1 MKTITLPVKGLN
13 FAGCAP
19 EIEKNLGKQESI
31 EKVEASYV
39 TQTVTITYDE
49 TKLSEEQLRAR
60 VQDCGFACGGTLVG
74 TKETSM
80 DRGLRARHAQ
90 QMQHSD
96 GSTATMTMRGT
107 ATAPEPVEAPEAPKI
122 VSEMQ
127 MDHRAHSAATEPIV
141 DHSAHMAD
149 SGMNMGRMGGD
160 MMGHDMSDP
169 AMAKQMEADMRN
181 RFFVSL
187 ILTIPVVLYSPLGVN
202 LFKLHLPTPFGI
214 SPNWVLLV
222 LSTPVVWWGGWI
234 FHSGTWRALR
244 NRTLNMNV
252 LVSLGV
258 LVAYFF
264 SVFVTFFAPQVETS
278 YDAAAMLVT
287 FVLFGHWMEMRSRR
301 GSSDALNALLRLAP
315 SQANVIR
322 PTGEVET
329 VPVEQVQVGDLL
341 LLRPGEKVPVDGI
354 VTEGESAIDE
364 SMVTGESL
372 PVSKQ
377 QGSEVIGGTVN
388 GSGSLRITATKVG
401 SETALAQIVQLV
413 QTAQNSKAPAQRLA
427 DRAAE
432 WLVLAAVSAG
442 VLTFLVWFFVIGQT
456 ALFALTLA
464 VTAVVIACP
473 DALGLATPTAVAVGT
488 GIGARNGILI
498 KNATA
503 LEQTSKIQAI
513 MFDKTGTLT
522 EGKPAVTNIVAFA
535 AGKLAGLDEA
545 RLLQVAAT
553 AEADSEHP
561 LANAMVEG
569 AKDRQLALLP
579 YSQFK
584 AIAGGGVQA
593 QVDGNT
599 VLVGT
604 PKLLAENTIQLQ
616 PAEQEELAA
625 LQAEGKTAMLV
636 AMNGQ
641 AVGLVAVADRV
652 RITSRETIARLKA
665 LGIQVAMLTG
675 DNRRTGEAVGR
686 ELGIER
692 VFAEVLPSDKA
703 NYVKQ
708 LQGEGLFTAM
718 VGDGVNDAPALAQA
732 DLGIAIG
739 AGTGVAI
746 ETAEVVLMR
755 SDPLDAL
762 AAIRLSKAT
771 VTKMKQ
777 NLFWAAIYNMI
788 AIPVAAGV
796 LYPFGILL
804 APEVGALAMS
814 ASSITVAT
822 NAVLLKSV
830 EKKLRV

>member
-1 MKTITLPVKGLN
+1 MKTSTLPVKGLN
-13 FAGCAP
+13 FAGCAR
-19 EIEKNLGKQESI
+19 EIEKNLGKVDGIAQ
-31 EKVEASYV
+31 VEASYV
-39 TQTVTITYDE
+39 SQTVSVTFDE
-49 TKLSEEQLRAR
+49 SRLSDTQLKELIK
-60 VQDCGFACGGTLVG
+60 DCGFLCGDPWS
-74 TKETSM
+74 ETSNPA
-80 DRGLRARHAQ
+80 LSAQLSTLHATIPHADER
-90 QMQHSD
+90 MPALEHVD
-96 GSTATMTMRGT
+96 GHLEGMAHERL
-107 ATAPEPVEAPEAPKI
+107 EAVP
-122 VSEMQ
+122 
-127 MDHRAHSAATEPIV
+127 AHA
-141 DHSAHMAD
+141 MA
-149 SGMNMGRMGGD
+149 GMGPME
-160 MMGHDMSDP
+160 HDMSNP

-187 ILTIPVVLYSPLGVN
+187 VLTIPVILYSPLGVN

-214 SPNWVLLV
+214 NPNWVLLI
-222 LSTPVVWWGGWI
+222 LATPVVWWGGWI
-234 FHSGTWRALR
+234 FHSGAWRALR
-244 NRTLNMNV
+244 NRTLDMNV

-264 SVFVTFFAPQVETS
+264 SVFATVFAPQVETS

-301 GSSDALNALLRLAP
+301 GSSDALNALLSLAP
-315 SQANVIR
+315 TQANVIR
-322 PTGEVET
+322 TNGEVET
-329 VPVEQVQVGDLL
+329 VPVERVQVGNLL
-341 LLRPGEKVPVDGI
+341 VLRPREKVPVDGL

-377 QGSEVIGGTVN
+377 TGDEVIGGTVN
-388 GSGSLRITATKVG
+388 GSGSLRFKATKVG
-401 SETALAQIVQLV
+401 SE
-413 QTAQNSKAPAQRLA
+413 
-427 DRAAE
+427 
-432 WLVLAAVSAG
+432 
-442 VLTFLVWFFVIGQT
+442 
-456 ALFALTLA
+456 
-464 VTAVVIACP
+464 
-473 DALGLATPTAVAVGT
+473 
-488 GIGARNGILI
+488 
-498 KNATA
+498 TA

-513 MFDKTGTLT
+513 IFDKTGTLT
-522 EGKPAVTNIVAFA
+522 EGKPAVTKIVALA
-535 AGKLAGLDEA
+535 TGKLAGLDEE

-561 LANAMVEG
+561 LA
-569 AKDRQLALLP
+569 
-579 YSQFK
+579 S
-584 AIAGGGVQA
+584 AI
-593 QVDGNT
+593 
-599 VLVGT
+599 
-604 PKLLAENTIQLQ
+604 
-616 PAEQEELAA
+616 
-625 LQAEGKTAMLV
+625 AEGKTVMLV
-636 AMNGQ
+636 ALNGQ
-641 AVGLVAVADRV
+641 GVGLIAVADRV
-652 RITSRETIARLKA
+652 RATSREAIAQLKA

-675 DNRRTGEAVGR
+675 DNRRTGETVGR

-708 LQGEGLFTAM
+708 LQSEGLFTAM

-746 ETAEVVLMR
+746 ETAQVVLMR
-755 SDPLDAL
+755 SDPLDVL

-777 NLFWAAIYNMI
+777 NLFWAAIYNVI

-830 EKKLRV
+830 EKKLRA

>member
-1 MKTITLPVKGLN
+1 METVTLPVKGLN
-13 FAGCAP
+13 FAGCAR
-19 EIEKNLGKQESI
+19 EIEKHLGELAPI
-31 EKVEASYV
+31 AHVEASYV
-39 TQTVTITYDE
+39 SQTVTITYDE
-49 TKLSEEQLRAR
+49 TRLGEAQLREM
-60 VQDCGFACGGTLVG
+60 VKDCGFACGAPLTRFPGPSGT
-74 TKETSM
+74 
-80 DRGLRARHAQ
+80 
-90 QMQHSD
+90 
-96 GSTATMTMRGT
+96 
-107 ATAPEPVEAPEAPKI
+107 
-122 VSEMQ
+122 VSQRTEVA
-127 MDHRAHSAATEPIV
+127 RAHRTMVPPAMEDRAEASAPAKMDMGIV
-141 DHSAHMAD
+141 DHS
-149 SGMNMGRMGGD
+149 

-169 AMAKQMEADMRN
+169 AMARAMEADMRN

-187 ILTIPVVLYSPLGVN
+187 VLTIPVILYSPLGTS

-222 LSTPVVWWGGWI
+222 LATPIVWWGGWI
-234 FHSGTWRALR
+234 FHSGAWRALR
-244 NRTLNMNV
+244 NRTLDMNV

-264 SVFVTFFAPQVETS
+264 SVFVTFFAPHIETS

-322 PTGEVET
+322 PNGEIET

-341 LLRPGEKVPVDGI
+341 LLRPGEKVPVDGM

-388 GSGSLRITATKVG
+388 GSGSLRFKATKVG
-401 SETALAQIVQLV
+401 SDTALAQIVQLV

-442 VLTFLVWFFVIGQT
+442 VLTFIVWFFVIGQS

-503 LEQTSKIQAI
+503 LEQTSNIQAI
-513 MFDKTGTLT
+513 IFDKTGTLT

-545 RLLQVAAT
+545 RLLQLAAT

-561 LANAMVEG
+561 LASAIVEG

-599 VLVGT
+599 VFVGT

-641 AVGLVAVADRV
+641 AVGLIAVADRV
-652 RITSRETIARLKA
+652 RATSRETIVQLKA

-686 ELGIER
+686 ELGIDR

-755 SDPLDAL
+755 SDPLDVL

-777 NLFWAAIYNMI
+777 NLFWAAIYNVI

-796 LYPFGILL
+796 LYPLGILL
-804 APEVGALAMS
+804 RPEVGALAMS

-822 NAVLLKSV
+822 NAVLLKGV
-830 EKKLRV
+830 EKKLRA